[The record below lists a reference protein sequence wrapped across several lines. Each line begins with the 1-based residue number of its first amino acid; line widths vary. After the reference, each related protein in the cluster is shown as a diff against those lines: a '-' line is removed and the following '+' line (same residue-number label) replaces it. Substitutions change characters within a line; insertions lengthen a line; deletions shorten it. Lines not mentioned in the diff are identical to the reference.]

1 MGTYTKTM
9 KLAVQSLALLFSTT
23 LADVPVSCPYA
34 ESHGVWEFS
43 IGTQGSDHSL
53 VAECGLDNLGDV
65 TKVHRFLLEERDRV
79 TNLNTGSKGHY
90 TIVSSQGFEIT
101 IDQRKYWAYYYFD
114 ANDKRNND
122 CGKTMV
128 GYQRDEQLKT
138 WSCIQGNKVQTSS
151 VGGHHEGDHPI
162 VFPTFD
168 RTYVEDKEFLE
179 KVNNAVTWKAK
190 HYKMFEQYSLDEFQ
204 LLHGTEKMPDGYY
217 DDLEATATR
226 LNKAR
231 NFKFPVGLPENF
243 DWTNRNGVNYDS
255 PVWDQA
261 GCGSC
266 FAFGAKSVIEG
277 RFRVASGLRNQPIVS
292 AQEIITC
299 GADMNYN
306 QGCSGGFGYLVLKE
320 TLEWG
325 VVDESCGEKFEY
337 HYSDKTCPDASG
349 CERLYVTDYEYLGG
363 YYGGAT
369 VEMIMQEL
377 VDHGSVGVGIYAPSD
392 FHSYESGV
400 YYQSSNTLQS
410 DWNPLVPTNHAV
422 VIVGYGR
429 CPSTITAGDAS
440 GCNPGDEDL
449 PYWKVKNSW
458 SASWGESGY
467 IKVLLGVNEIA
478 IESKPVI
485 ATPVIPF

>member
-1 MGTYTKTM
+1 MGTHTLTM
-9 KLAVQSLALLFSTT
+9 KLAVQSLAVLFSTT

-114 ANDKRNND
+114 ASDRRNND

-151 VGGHHEGDHPI
+151 VGHSEGDHPI
-162 VFPTFD
+162 VFPSFD

-179 KVNNAVTWKAK
+179 KVNNAVSWKAK

-204 LLHGTEKMPDGYY
+204 LLHGTEKMPEGYY
-217 DDLEATATR
+217 DDIETTATR

-231 NFKFPVGLPENF
+231 TFETPLGLPENF
-243 DWTNRNGVNYDS
+243 DWTDRNGVNYDS

-266 FAFGAKSVIEG
+266 FAFGAKSVIES

-306 QGCSGGFGYLVLKE
+306 QGCSGGFGYLILKE
-320 TLEWG
+320 TTE
-325 VVDESCGEKFEY
+325 F
-337 HYSDKTCPDASG
+337 
-349 CERLYVTDYEYLGG
+349 
-363 YYGGAT
+363 
-369 VEMIMQEL
+369 
-377 VDHGSVGVGIYAPSD
+377 GVGIYAPSD
-392 FHSYESGV
+392 FHAYSGGV
-400 YYQSSNTLQS
+400 YYQSSQALQS
-410 DWNPLVPTNHAV
+410 DWNP
-422 VIVGYGR
+422 
-429 CPSTITAGDAS
+429 
-440 GCNPGDEDL
+440 
-449 PYWKVKNSW
+449 
-458 SASWGESGY
+458 
-467 IKVLLGVNEIA
+467 
-478 IESKPVI
+478 
-485 ATPVIPF
+485 